1 MADEITS
8 SSGGVTLIVAA
19 TAAKLLLLMLA
30 DRTSLRGH
38 PALIDVSAYG
48 AGKLGAG
55 SKSFS
60 FPILGLDGYDTL
72 AAVSEGS
79 EAANIPLAGSQKT
92 IAIARYGGSRSV
104 TDWINSI
111 DPTGVLTPERLAQS
125 GYMEAMAALTSL
137 IAGLASGFSTNTVG
151 ASGVDM
157 DHDVVIAA
165 KNKLITSKVPGPYLC
180 VMYPSCF
187 ADWTTDLESRG
198 GLTQWSPAAANMQIL
213 KGPGFQGTYDGIDF
227 YTSDKIPASGS
238 DRLNMMI
245 GRGAICYA
253 EQDVMLFG
261 ANPED
266 IVLKAGAVA
275 VEKDREARFGRGF
288 LVTHYYAGVVEGID
302 AAGVKMT
309 AAE

>member
-1 MADEITS
+1 MADEISS
-8 SSGGVTLIVAA
+8 SSGGVNLIVAA
-19 TAAKLLLLMLA
+19 VAAKLLVLMLA
-30 DRTSLRGH
+30 DRSSLRGH

-60 FPILGLDGYDTL
+60 FPVLGLDGYDTL
-72 AAVSEGS
+72 SAVSEGS
-79 EAANIPLAGSQKT
+79 EAANLPLSGSQKT

-104 TDWINSI
+104 TDWIASI

-125 GYMEAMAALTSL
+125 GYMEAMMTLTSL
-137 IAGLASGFSTNTVG
+137 IAALASGFSTNTVG
-151 ASGVDM
+151 TSGVDM
-157 DHDVVIAA
+157 DHDVFIAA
-165 KNKLITSKVPGPYLC
+165 KGKLITSKVPGPYLC

-187 ADWTTDLESRG
+187 ADWTADLESRG
-198 GLTQWSPAAANMQIL
+198 GLTQWRPAAAEMQVL
-213 KGPGFQGTYDGIDF
+213 KGPGFQGVYDGVDV

-245 GRGAICYA
+245 GRGAIAYA
-253 EQDVMLFG
+253 EQDVELFG
-261 ANPED
+261 ARPDD
-266 IVLKAGAVA
+266 IVLKAGAVSI
-275 VEKDREARFGRGF
+275 EKDREARFGRGF
-288 LVTHYYAGVVEGID
+288 LVAHYYCGVIEVID